1 MTKSAL
7 AVDLLMAAEKKT
19 EKAARQ
25 VAKKLREYGV
35 PIGGKSDVQEWK
47 TILGWREKLAKA
59 GNRPGQGNPDFA
71 FHASCYLIQRDGL
84 LQMIKEEN
92 ISPETVAKWQL
103 EAVRRSFTWVG

>member
-1 MTKSAL
+1 MSKSAL
-7 AVDLLMAAEKKT
+7 AVDLLMSSGKKR

-71 FHASCYLIQRDGL
+71 FHASFYLLQRDAL
-84 LQMIKEEN
+84 LQMVMEEN
-92 ISPETVAKWQL
+92 ISPETVANWQL
-103 EAVRRSFTWVG
+103 EAVRLTRVG